1 MRRLAHLHHKTHKV
15 TEPLWHVQVA
25 LIAVIVLQLILDSR
39 LSAWPKYLIA
49 GTELLLLS
57 ILMFVALSAVSLR
70 VRRTF
75 AILLIAL
82 ITVGNF
88 ISLALVIHTLV
99 NNQDAFTGTA
109 LLISAA
115 SIFIT
120 NIIVFGLWYWEME
133 FKRTDKPV
141 DFLFPQ
147 ENAPTRLEL
156 DKQNWQPQFFDYLYL
171 SLVNATSFSATD
183 SVPLSHRAKALM
195 SIQALISLTIV
206 VLVTAKAVS
215 IIG

>member
-1 MRRLAHLHHKTHKV
+1 MRRLAHIHHKTNKV
-15 TEPLWHVQVA
+15 TEPLWHVQLA
-25 LIAVIVLQLILDSR
+25 LVIVIILQLILDSR
-39 LSAWPKYLIA
+39 LSAWPKFIIA
-49 GTELLLLS
+49 GTELILLS
-57 ILMFVALSAVSLR
+57 ILMFVALSAVNLR

-88 ISLALVIHTLV
+88 ISLALVIHSLV
-99 NNQDAFTGTA
+99 NQENAFTGA
-109 LLISAA
+109 GLLVSAF
-115 SIFIT
+115 SIFVT
-120 NIIVFGLWYWEME
+120 NIIVFGFWYWEME

-147 ENAPTRLEL
+147 ENGPSYLGLHNTGWR
-156 DKQNWQPQFFDYLYL
+156 PQFFDYLYL

-195 SIQALISLTIV
+195 SIQALISLSIV

>member
-25 LIAVIVLQLILDSR
+25 LIVVIVLQLILDSR
-39 LSAWPKYLIA
+39 LTAWPKYLIA
-49 GTELLLLS
+49 GTELILLS
-57 ILMFVALSAVSLR
+57 LLMIVALSAVSLQ

-88 ISLALVIHTLV
+88 ISLALVIHSLV
-99 NNQDAFTGTA
+99 SSSDSFTGTS

-120 NIIVFGLWYWEME
+120 NIIVFGLWYWEIE
-133 FKRTDKPV
+133 FKRTDKPI
-141 DFLFPQ
+141 DFIFPQ
-147 ENAPTRLEL
+147 ENAPSYLGL
-156 DKQNWQPQFFDYLYL
+156 HNVGWQPQFFDYLYL